1 MSFEQLLSELET
13 MSKALPDDAAGEDD
27 KKIQAAATE
36 GTGGDIGNEGDLDAD
51 VDDGHEEDGLDI
63 ETEGDDF
70 EEAANSDSDG
80 MTKSFRFTLENG
92 EVVEAEDGTDLVKSL
107 MERINNNEASLTK
120 ALETTVSLIKSQGNM
135 IKSLEG
141 KVAKLSGQGRGRKA
155 VVSIVEK
162 QSPALIKSQQ
172 EEGMTANEFMTK
184 ALAAQAAGHITGNDV
199 ARAEAYLNKGMQVPS
214 DIVTKVAT

>member
-27 KKIQAAATE
+27 KKIQTAAAE

-92 EVVEAEDGTDLVKSL
+92 EVVEAEDGTKLVKSL
-107 MERINNNEASLTK
+107 MERINNNEASITK
-120 ALETTVSLIKSQGNM
+120 ALETTVDLIKSQGNI
-135 IKSLEG
+135 IKSLEE
-141 KVAKLSGQGRGRKA
+141 KVTKLSGQGRGRKA

-162 QSPALIKSQQ
+162 QSPVLSKSQQ
-172 EEGMTANEFMTK
+172 EDGMTPNEFMVK
-184 ALAAQAAGHITGNDV
+184 ALAAQAAGRITGNDV
-199 ARAEAYLNKGMQVPS
+199 ARAEAYLNKGMQVPN
-214 DIVTKVAT
+214 DIVAKVAT